1 MRKRVA
7 LLAAAGLG
15 LTAITLALGSG
26 PRPSPPV
33 VPRAPRNTPTPGA
46 AGMASLPVLD
56 LARSPFEYAGGRE
69 AAPAPVVPGERDLEL
84 SKAEASLPLPE
95 PVRLVGFV
103 ERAGKSRVA
112 LVIHGEM
119 ALLEVGES
127 AEGFALLAADEETGV
142 RLRGPDGAE
151 IALGPEP

>member
-1 MRKRVA
+1 VRKRVA

-33 VPRAPRNTPTPGA
+33 VPRAPRNAPAPDA
-46 AGMASLPVLD
+46 AGTASLPVLD

-69 AAPAPVVPGERDLEL
+69 AAPAPVVPGERDLEP
-84 SKAEASLPLPE
+84 SEAEASLPLPA
-95 PVRLVGFV
+95 VRLVGFV